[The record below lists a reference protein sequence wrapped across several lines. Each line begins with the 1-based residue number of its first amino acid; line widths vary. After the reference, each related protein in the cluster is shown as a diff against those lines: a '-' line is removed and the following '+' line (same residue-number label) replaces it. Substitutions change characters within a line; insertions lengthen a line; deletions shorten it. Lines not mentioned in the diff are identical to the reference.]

1 MSETVENHDHDT
13 DELVTKSF
21 CTQRGRLNSW
31 LLGILFSIMALFLGI
46 VTFSAARASTAV
58 NSTNTIQIE
67 VKEHIAQDAEQSKSV
82 IRQLEEIKVELRE
95 QRVEQKRLLEKII
108 EISS

>member
-1 MSETVENHDHDT
+1 MSEHVESYNI
-13 DELVTKSF
+13 DELVTKNF
-21 CTQRGRLNSW
+21 CSQRGRLNSW

-46 VTFSAARASTAV
+46 VTFSAARASNAID
-58 NSTNTIQIE
+58 NTSNIQIE
-67 VKEHIAQDAEQSKSV
+67 VKEHIARESEQDKSV
-82 IRQLEEIKVELRE
+82 IRQLEDIKTELRE

>member
-1 MSETVENHDHDT
+1 MGEHIEVHDAE
-13 DELVTKSF
+13 ELVTKSF
-21 CTQRGRLNSW
+21 CAQRGKINSW

-46 VTFSAARASTAV
+46 VTFSAARASAAV
-58 NSTNTIQIE
+58 GNTNAIRIE
-67 VKEHIAQDAEQSKSV
+67 VKEHIAQDTEQNKSV
-82 IRQLEEIKVELRE
+82 IRQLEDIKTELRE